1 MKANLNKTT
10 RALLLCSTFA
20 GTAFA
25 ADKVELNSDKTER
38 FIVTLK
44 SQAVSQGFPVTANAN
59 MQRVFKVNQLSEL
72 ANSVSA
78 KALHVLPNVNAMAV
92 ELTQAQK
99 DELLKRADVDSV
111 EVDPKRY
118 LLAESTP
125 YGIGMVQANQ
135 LSDNL
140 TGNRKVC
147 IMDTGYQLG
156 HPDLPS
162 SGITGDDGY
171 GSNNTGNWYN
181 DGNGHGTHV
190 AGTIAAIGG
199 NGQGVVGVN
208 PSDQLGLHIVKVF
221 NDQGRWA
228 YGSDLIRAIEQ
239 CQQAGA
245 NVTSMSLGGSGQSS
259 AERQAFANSYAQGM
273 LHIAAAGND
282 GNSSMSYPASYD
294 AVVSVA
300 AVDSSENKASF
311 SQYNSQVEIAG
322 PGVSVN
328 STWINSG
335 YKSISGTSMATPH
348 VSGVAALVWS
358 HYPNCSN
365 QQIRDA
371 LNASAKDKGAAG
383 RDTSYGYGIVKAKAA
398 YDYLANSSCGG
409 GNGDAKPVANF
420 SAQVNG
426 KTVQFSDSSSD
437 DKGISSYAWQFGD
450 GAISSTRNPSHTY
463 AAAGSYSVSLTV
475 TDTGGQT
482 NSRTQTVTVSDGSNG
497 GGCNGIADWSA
508 STAYQIGDQV
518 AYQGKKYEATWWS
531 TGAQPTIYT
540 NVWKKL
546 DNCSGGGGNTNAAPV
561 SDFSYNTNA
570 LNVSFTQSASDD
582 KGVVS
587 YSWDFGDGNASASAN
602 PAHSYAQAGSYTV
615 ALTVADSEGLTNTKS
630 RSVTVTSDSTGT
642 GCNGVAAWSASA
654 IFLAGEQASYNGRL
668 YTAQWWTQGANPEQ
682 NSGPWDVWQDS
693 GACK

>member
-1 MKANLNKTT
+1 MKAKFNKTT
-10 RALLLCSTFA
+10 QALLLCSTFA
-20 GTAFA
+20 GTALA
-25 ADKVELNSDKTER
+25 ADKVSLDTDSSER

-44 SQAVSQGFPVTANAN
+44 SDSLKMGLPVTADA
-59 MQRVFKVNQLSEL
+59 QQQQAFKLNKLQSL
-72 ANSVSA
+72 ASSVTSQA
-78 KALHVLPNVNAMAV
+78 IHVLPSTNSVALK
-92 ELTQAQK
+92 LTQAEREQ
-99 DELLKRADVDSV
+99 LLNRSDVQSV

-125 YGIGMVQANQ
+125 YGIGMVQADQ

-162 SGITGDDGY
+162 NGITGNDGY
-171 GSNNTGNWYN
+171 GSNDTGNWYN

-208 PSDQLGLHIVKVF
+208 PSNQLGLHIVKVF

-300 AVDSSENKASF
+300 AVNSGESKASF
-311 SQYNSQVEIAG
+311 SQYNSQVEIAA

-358 HYPNCSN
+358 HFPNCSN

-371 LNASAKDKGAAG
+371 LNTTAKDKGAAG
-383 RDTSYGYGIVKAKAA
+383 RDTSFGHGIVQAKAA
-398 YDYLANSSCGG
+398 YDYLASSSCGG
-409 GNGDAKPVANF
+409 GTGDAKPVANF
-420 SAQVNG
+420 AVQVSGN
-426 KTVQFSDSSSD
+426 TAQFSDSSTD
-437 DKGISSYAWQFGD
+437 DKGITSYAWEFGD
-450 GAISSTRNPSHTY
+450 GATSSSQNPSHTY
-463 AAAGSYSVSLTV
+463 STFGDYTVSLTV
-475 TDTGGQT
+475 TDTKGQT
-482 NSRTQTVTVSDGSNG
+482 NRKSSIVTISDGSS
-497 GGCNGIADWSA
+497 GGCNGLANWSA
-508 STAYQIGDQV
+508 SKAYKVGDKV
-518 AYQGKKYEATWWS
+518 AYQSNQYEATWWS
-531 TGAQPTIYT
+531 TGAQPDVYT
-540 NVWKKL
+540 NVWKNTGK
-546 DNCSGGGGNTNAAPV
+546 CSGDGNANQAPV
-561 SDFSYNTNA
+561 SNFTFSATGLTVA
-570 LNVSFTQSASDD
+570 FSQTATDD

-587 YSWDFGDGNASASAN
+587 YTWDFGDGTTSNATN
-602 PAHSYAQAGSYTV
+602 PSHSYAQAGSYTV
-615 ALTVADSEGLTNTKS
+615 SLTVADSEGLSHSKS
-630 RSVTVTSDSTGT
+630 QSVVVSSDTGA
-642 GCNGVAAWSASA
+642 GCNGVVAWSAGTV
-654 IFLAGEQASYNGRL
+654 FLTGEQASYNGRL
-668 YTAQWWTQGANPEQ
+668 YSAKWWTQGANPEQ
-682 NSGPWDVWQDS
+682 NSGPWDVWQDE
-693 GACK
+693 GACN